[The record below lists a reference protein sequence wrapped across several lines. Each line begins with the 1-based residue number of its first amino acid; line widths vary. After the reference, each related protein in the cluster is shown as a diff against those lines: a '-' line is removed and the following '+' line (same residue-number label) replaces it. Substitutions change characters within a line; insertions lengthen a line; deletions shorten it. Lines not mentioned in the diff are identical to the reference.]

1 MVNIF
6 NMVVIVLNFEEQVH
20 IIPLGFEIDRAVIMF
35 EKFSANRVYLLVT
48 PPDPDYQ
55 AENIEQKH
63 CLTEVEKKLTMKKI
77 EVIIQELDL
86 FDIKELMNNVSSLI
100 LKEKSKGN
108 VVYVNM
114 SAGGRLASVG
124 ATFAA
129 MAHNAK
135 VYYVGAN
142 RYSRND
148 EERQRHGISIC
159 DKPEGMILENFQIKL
174 PDEPGKIVLT
184 SICRKSKPM
193 NTDEI
198 LTLLISNK
206 IELFQDEKTVGSKE
220 ERRRIQQK
228 NRVNLNKAILD
239 KLDKNG
245 YITREKLGRFNKIG
259 LTESGKYMANLIGRT
274 E

>member
-1 MVNIF
+1 
-6 NMVVIVLNFEEQVH
+6 LKFEEHVH
-20 IIPLGFEIDRAVIMF
+20 IIPLGFEIDRAVIAF
-35 EKFSANRVYLLVT
+35 EELPANRVYLLVT
-48 PPDPDYQ
+48 PADPNYQ
-55 AENIEQKH
+55 AENTEQKH
-63 CLTEVEKKLTMKKI
+63 CLKEVERKLKMKKI
-77 EVIIQELDL
+77 EVIIRELDL
-86 FDIKELMNNVSSLI
+86 FDIKQLMNNVSSLI
-100 LKEKSKGN
+100 LKEKSNGN

-135 VYYVGAN
+135 VYYVSAN

-148 EERQRHGISIC
+148 EERLHHGISIC
-159 DKPEGMILENFQIKL
+159 DKSEGMMLENFQIKL

-184 SICRKSKPM
+184 SICRKGKPM

-206 IELFQDEKTVGSKE
+206 IEIFQDEKTVGSKE

-228 NRVNLNKAILD
+228 NRVNLNKIVLD

-245 YITREKLGRFNKIG
+245 YIAREKTGRFNKIS
-259 LTESGKYMANLIGRT
+259 LTESGKYMANLIGKIA
-274 E
+274 

>member
-1 MVNIF
+1 VT
-6 NMVVIVLNFEEQVH
+6 VLKFEEHVH

-48 PPDPDYQ
+48 PPNPNFK
-55 AENIEQKH
+55 AENVEQTR
-63 CLTEVEKKLTMKKI
+63 CLNEVKKKLSMKKI
-77 EVIIQELDL
+77 EVIVQEVNL
-86 FDIKELMNNVSSLI
+86 FDIKQLMNSLSSLV

-108 VVYVNM
+108 LVYVNM

-124 ATFAA
+124 ATLAA

-148 EERQRHGISIC
+148 EERQQHGISIC
-159 DKPEGMILENFQIKL
+159 VEPDGMLLENFQIKL

-184 SICRKSKPM
+184 NISRKGRPM

-198 LTLLISNK
+198 LTLLISKK

-245 YITREKLGRFNKIG
+245 YITREKLGRFNKIS
-259 LTESGKYMANLIGRT
+259 LTESGKYMANLIGST